1 MEDLMLKI
9 VFTHLL
15 IALVGIAVGWVMA
28 IVYANIRHQREL
40 NRIWRE
46 MLEYERQLAERMQG
60 AVDDMLELPRP
71 KIM

>member
-46 MLEYERQLAERMQG
+46 MLEYERQLSERMQG